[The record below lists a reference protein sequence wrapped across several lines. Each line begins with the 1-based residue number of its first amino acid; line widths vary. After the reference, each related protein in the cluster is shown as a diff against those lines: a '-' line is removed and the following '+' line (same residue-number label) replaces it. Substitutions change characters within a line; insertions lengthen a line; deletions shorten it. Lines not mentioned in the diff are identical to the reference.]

1 MINLSE
7 ILYLTW
13 GNNENTFEI
22 GEFTF
27 CENKYYFK
35 YNVEEVKKA
44 ERHGFELLNGFPRIN
59 SKYFSEIPFKLFSS
73 WIPVNHKQ
81 EIINFNSFKNLRYG
95 SFNFINEK

>member
-13 GNNENTFEI
+13 GCNEDTFKI

-35 YNVEEVKKA
+35 YDVDGVKEA
-44 ERHGFELLNGFPRIN
+44 EKHGFELLNGFPRVN
-59 SKYFSEIPFKLFSS
+59 SKYFSEVPFKLFSN
-73 WIPVNHKQ
+73 WISSNHRQ
-81 EIINFNSFKNLRYG
+81 EIINFNSFKNFKYG
-95 SFNFINEK
+95 SFSFINE